1 MPPDAFTPAS
11 GRFAHPRGRR
21 AFLAAATLGI
31 GGLFGCLPAREP
43 LLRVASHVWPGY
55 ETLFLGRRLG
65 WLDDGAVRLVE
76 LLSASD
82 SLQALYAGGVEGAA
96 LTLDEVLTARAEGL
110 DLRVVLVF
118 DLSAGAD
125 ALLARPDVARQ
136 LADLAGKRVG
146 VEHTAVGALM
156 LAAALRHASLPPAA
170 VKVVPLTADAHREA
184 YLSGRVDALVTY
196 EPTAGLLE
204 AEGALRLFDSR
215 AIPGRVV
222 DVLALTPR
230 ALADSR
236 GAARNLVAAHFR
248 ALDYLRDHTEDALRL
263 MAPRLGLSPA
273 GMGDA
278 LRGLELPDLAEN
290 RRWLRGAPAA
300 LETAAAELAALMWRE
315 KLLPREIGVADLAD
329 ASLLPDAAS

>member
-1 MPPDAFTPAS
+1 MPPDALS
-11 GRFAHPRGRR
+11 FARSRGRR
-21 AFLAAATLGI
+21 AFLAATTLGL

-55 ETLFLGRRLG
+55 ETLFLARRLG

-82 SLQALYAGGVEGAA
+82 SLHALYAGGVEGAA

-118 DLSAGAD
+118 DVSAGAD

-136 LADLAGKRVG
+136 LAELAGKRVG
-146 VEHTAVGALM
+146 VEHSAVGALM
-156 LAAALRHASLPPAA
+156 LASALRHAGLPPSA
-170 VKVVPLTADAHREA
+170 VTAVPLTVDAHREA

-196 EPTAGLLE
+196 EPTAAMLE

-236 GAARNLVAAHFR
+236 GAAKNLVAAHFR
-248 ALDYLRDHTEDALRL
+248 ALDYLRDHAKEAMRM
-263 MAPRLGLSPA
+263 MAPRLALSPA
-273 GMGDA
+273 GVGTV

-300 LETAAAELAALMWRE
+300 LETAAADLAALMWRE
-315 KLLPREIGVADLAD
+315 RLLPREIGVAGLAD
-329 ASLLPDAAS
+329 ASLLPDAAA